1 MEVLGMTASLL
12 RACKSGV
19 LEKKRRGPRKLWRK
33 AIRELEKGLLDFR
46 NIAGYYDPI
55 LGIGVDEAQVVN
67 CVSCPFRVHL
77 D

>member
-1 MEVLGMTASLL
+1 MTASLL

-19 LEKKRRGPRKLWRK
+19 LEKKRPGPRKLWRK